1 MGHALFRKKQNRLL
15 TCLLNNTQPDRMQ
28 TIRLL
33 IVIFALI
40 IQGST
45 TAQTAR
51 KYSNEFLA
59 IGVGARALGMS
70 GAFVSAASDATAG
83 YWNPAGLTGIT
94 SKFQGALMHSEYF
107 AGIAKYDYGS
117 LATRLDP
124 KSVLAVS
131 VVRFGV
137 DDIPDTS
144 ELIDANGNIN
154 YDRIQSFSAA
164 DYGFLFSYARQLK
177 KEGLSVGA
185 NAKVIHRK
193 VGDFAKSWGFG
204 LDAGV
209 QYNPGKWRWAAMARD
224 ITSTFNAWSYNLS
237 QSQRDALSSTGNEIP
252 ENSLEVTLPSLTLGG
267 ARKFTLGKRFTLLTE
282 LDLQTTFDGMRN
294 TIIRDKTFSMTPVF
308 GFEGGYRNIVFL
320 RGGVGNLQT
329 IQNDAN
335 TGRITTFQPNIGL
348 GIRIKGIQIDYAL
361 TDIGDQSTALFS
373 NVFSLRF
380 DINAADKSA
389 TPTTTPAK

>member
-1 MGHALFRKKQNRLL
+1 MHNAHYINYMKY
-15 TCLLNNTQPDRMQ
+15 
-28 TIRLL
+28 IRLL
-33 IVIFALI
+33 ILFFVLFT
-40 IQGST
+40 QGEIS
-45 TAQTAR
+45 AQTAR
-51 KYSNEFLA
+51 KYSNEFLS

-107 AGIAKYDYGS
+107 AGIAKYDYGC

-177 KEGLSVGA
+177 KEGLSIGA

-209 QYNPGKWRWAAMARD
+209 QYNPGKWRWSAMARD

-237 QSQRDALSSTGNEIP
+237 QAQRDALSSTGNEIP
-252 ENSLEVTLPSLTLGG
+252 QNSLEITLPTLTLGA
-267 ARKFTLGKRFTLLTE
+267 ARKFEFGKKFTLLTE

-308 GFEGGYRNIVFL
+308 GLEAGFKNIIFL

-335 TGRITTFQPNIGL
+335 TGRTTTFQPNLGL

-380 DINAADKSA
+380 DINAADKKPSSS
-389 TPTTTPAK
+389 TSTTK